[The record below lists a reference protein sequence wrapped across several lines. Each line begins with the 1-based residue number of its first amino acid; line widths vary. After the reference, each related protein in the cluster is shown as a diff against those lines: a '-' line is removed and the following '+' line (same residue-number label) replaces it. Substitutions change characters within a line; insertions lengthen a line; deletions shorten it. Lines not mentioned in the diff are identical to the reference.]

1 MSGWLWK
8 RIAFV
13 WQVSKRLYW
22 NSQDSELFRL
32 CLPWKK
38 GVRNTCVQVENPGM
52 KIMFPP
58 IGFQYLASEVQLE
71 GKDHPLPALTAF
83 SSGAP
88 IPPQTCQAWSG
99 QQAFSLCPNTE
110 PAFLR
115 SILRQWSPK
124 CRDWKCTP
132 SVAERPSH
140 ASPAH
145 SWQKKGATEQNG
157 GLSVSHGGRLT
168 SSPVLRFTS
177 NRERAVFMDLSSAMN
192 PCTAYADQGKSE
204 RVSIKAQRLVI
215 LDDRFSVFLWLE
227 SGKITRMQY
236 NQVCSNLDLF

>member
-1 MSGWLWK
+1 MLWK
-8 RIAFV
+8 RIAFD

-22 NSQDSELFRL
+22 NSQDSELFQL

-38 GVRNTCVQVENPGM
+38 GVRNTCVQVENQGM

-71 GKDHPLPALTAF
+71 GKDRPLPALTAF

-88 IPPQTCQAWSG
+88 IPPQSCQARSG

-110 PAFLR
+110 SAFLR

-132 SVAERPSH
+132 SVAECSLSMWAVPQLSFPS
-140 ASPAH
+140 P
-145 SWQKKGATEQNG
+145 QLTEE
-157 GLSVSHGGRLT
+157 R
-168 SSPVLRFTS
+168 S
-177 NRERAVFMDLSSAMN
+177 NRTEWRSECQSWRKTDFKSSFYGLIVTGKGQSSWTCHQ
-192 PCTAYADQGKSE
+192 PWIYAQH
-204 RVSIKAQRLVI
+204 
-215 LDDRFSVFLWLE
+215 
-227 SGKITRMQY
+227 MQTNA
-236 NQVCSNLDLF
+236 NQKGSP